1 MPRIKPSQKY
11 LKTAIMKKTFL
22 YPLFLLAIT
31 AALVSCKGNKDNS
44 NDNGKTEAAQ
54 EQEAVEPRTIE
65 YGVDVTDLSVVHG
78 KIKSGQIITSLLRNL
93 NADANAITRAAF
105 IPDSVFNVRNI
116 RAGNGYSAYYT
127 QDSVPEL
134 VYLVYS
140 HSLVDYVVFHVKDSL
155 RVERYRKPTTI
166 VNRTAYATITSS
178 LWNAIDEAGLNLQLA
193 LDLSDIFAWT
203 VDFFGLQ
210 SGDNFKIWFDEEFVD
225 SISIGIPKIY
235 AACFT
240 RNNDSKYALFFENEE
255 VSGYWEPNGDNI
267 KKAFLKAPL
276 SFSRISSHFSYAR
289 KHPVYKTV
297 RPHLGVDYA
306 APMGTPVM
314 SIGDGVVIAKGYRG
328 GGGHTVKIRH
338 NSTYTTAYLHL
349 SKYGKGIA
357 VGERVSQ
364 GQVIGYV
371 GSSGTSTGAH
381 LDFRVWKNG
390 QPVNPLAIESPPT
403 EPIPAKYMADFDS
416 VKTIMISKLD
426 SIKGT
431 SIDCFAGDL

>member
-1 MPRIKPSQKY
+1 MKIKI
-11 LKTAIMKKTFL
+11 L
-22 YPLFLLAIT
+22 LFFILMVSFV
-31 AALVSCKGNKDNS
+31 ALVSCKPKKSDAPAEN
-44 NDNGKTEAAQ
+44 TEV
-54 EQEAVEPRTIE
+54 QEAVARRTIE
-65 YGVDVTDLSVVHG
+65 YGVDITDLDVVHG
-78 KIKSGQIITSLLRNL
+78 RIKNGQIITSLLRDL
-93 NADANAITRAAF
+93 NADAKAVTRAAF

-116 RAGNGYSAYYT
+116 RAGNRYSAYYT

-134 VYLVYS
+134 VYLVYA
-140 HSLVDYVVFHVKDSL
+140 HSIVDYVVFHVKDSL
-155 RVERYRKPTTI
+155 KVERYRKPTTV
-166 VNRTAYATITSS
+166 VNRTAQATITSS
-178 LWNAIDEAGLNLQLA
+178 LWNAVDEAGMNMQLA
-193 LDLSDIFAWT
+193 LDLSDIYAWT

-210 SGDNFKIWFDEEFVD
+210 KGDNFKVWFDEAFVD
-225 SISIGIPKIY
+225 STSIGIPKIY

-240 RNNDSKYALFFENEE
+240 RGDKSKYALFYENDD
-255 VSGYWEPNGDNI
+255 VSGYWEPNGDNV

-314 SIGDGVVIAKGYRG
+314 SIGDGVVIAKGYKG
-328 GGGHTVKIRH
+328 GGGHTVKIKH

-349 SKYGKGIA
+349 SKYGKGVE
-357 VGERVSQ
+357 VGQRVSQ

-390 QPVNPLAIESPPT
+390 QNIDPLKLDSPPT
-403 EPIPAKYMADFDS
+403 EPIPAKYMAEFDS
-416 VKTIMISKLD
+416 VKTIMMSKLD
-426 SIKGT
+426 SIK
-431 SIDCFAGDL
+431 